1 MTSHTGLDLALA
13 SADDGMGE
21 LDTMVM
27 KQLLGQGPHEDD
39 AERAR
44 VREVLNAELEQVQT
58 PEQAEE
64 IVRRVEQ
71 LAAGE
76 TTGKVTDAAATATD
90 VAPPAATVEQ
100 AAETGPPSTAVAAS
114 LATAAAQGLAPTPAA
129 PAVAVGAADALGV
142 KGVAAP
148 ARSEQA
154 GLGRRLLREAMLRH
168 MGPVQALDARLFLT
182 VNQLP
187 HAPWSNKLADAI
199 TVSTTGGW
207 IWVLGLLGARAL
219 GVGGTE
225 GALRCVAPAVLGAT
239 MIVEYPI
246 KKTFRRRRPFID
258 VVRALVIGR
267 RPDGWSFPSGHTAAA
282 FSGALMLSHVWPARA
297 PIFFLAAGT
306 VGFSRVYVG
315 AHYPGDVMSGATL
328 GLTLAET
335 IRQAIRR
342 LGR

>member
-1 MTSHTGLDLALA
+1 
-13 SADDGMGE
+13 
-21 LDTMVM
+21 MVM
-27 KQLLGQGPHEDD
+27 KQMVGHVPEDD

-44 VREVLNAELEQVQT
+44 VREALNAELEQVQT
-58 PEQAEE
+58 SEQADE

-76 TTGKVTDAAATATD
+76 TTGKVTDAAAT
-90 VAPPAATVEQ
+90 VAAAVPPSATVEQ
-100 AAETGPPSTAVAAS
+100 AAQAGPPATSAAAS
-114 LATAAAQGLAPTPAA
+114 LATAAAQGLAPTEAA
-129 PAVAVGAADALGV
+129 PAVAEGAADALGV
-142 KGVAAP
+142 KDVAEPPRTEA
-148 ARSEQA
+148 ARR
-154 GLGRRLLREAMLRH
+154 GRQLLREAMLRQ
-168 MGPVQALDARLFLT
+168 MGPIQALDARLFLT

-187 HAPWSNKLADAI
+187 RTRWLNALADGI

-207 IWVLGLLGARAL
+207 IWVLGLAGARAL
-219 GVGGTE
+219 GVHGAD

-282 FSGALMLSHVWPARA
+282 FSGALMLSHVWPTRA
-297 PIFFLAAGT
+297 PVFFLLAST

-335 IRQAIRR
+335 IRQLVKR